1 MQKLEMQQKQTLKLN
16 QQLKQSLKILS
27 MLGGDLV
34 ALVEKEVLE
43 NPLLEQVES
52 PYTDVFEANWISGGY
67 TRNVK
72 SADTEFSALN
82 MLGTQQSIC
91 EQLQEQFGLT
101 KYTKIENK
109 IAEYIIGSLD
119 DSGFLTMSIV
129 EVAEKLH
136 TSHELVEQVRQRIMN
151 LDPEG
156 FASLGPIEYLI
167 FQLNKKTS
175 DDLHVQ
181 LAKEILQN
189 HIHLLADDDVE
200 TLAEITACSLG
211 EVQKAIAIIRTLNPR
226 PANLLIE
233 KNVSHIV
240 PDVIFLKTPEGFSI
254 ALNPHYYPR
263 LAISNNYLTQDNLDK
278 QTNKYIKEKMRAANF
293 FNYCLLQR
301 EETMRKIANLILE
314 LQQEFFEYGLLHL
327 QPLRLQD
334 IAAKMDVH
342 TSTVCRAISN
352 KYAQTPYGVIALKMF
367 FPTSIKTHMGNVTP
381 AYVKQQIVEIVRK
394 LGRKCSDRM
403 VAETLQAYGII
414 IARRT
419 VTKYRTQ
426 LGLKKSRTNTL

>member
-1 MQKLEMQQKQTLKLN
+1 
-16 QQLKQSLKILS
+16 
-27 MLGGDLV
+27 
-34 ALVEKEVLE
+34 
-43 NPLLEQVES
+43 
-52 PYTDVFEANWISGGY
+52 
-67 TRNVK
+67 
-72 SADTEFSALN
+72 
-82 MLGTQQSIC
+82 
-91 EQLQEQFGLT
+91 
-101 KYTKIENK
+101 
-109 IAEYIIGSLD
+109 
-119 DSGFLTMSIV
+119 
-129 EVAEKLH
+129 
-136 TSHELVEQVRQRIMN
+136 
-151 LDPEG
+151 
-156 FASLGPIEYLI
+156 
-167 FQLNKKTS
+167 
-175 DDLHVQ
+175 
-181 LAKEILQN
+181 
-189 HIHLLADDDVE
+189 
-200 TLAEITACSLG
+200 
-211 EVQKAIAIIRTLNPR
+211 
-226 PANLLIE
+226 
-233 KNVSHIV
+233 
-240 PDVIFLKTPEGFSI
+240 
-254 ALNPHYYPR
+254 
-263 LAISNNYLTQDNLDK
+263 
-278 QTNKYIKEKMRAANF
+278 MRAANF